1 MLLYLLVMM
10 LYLFQVFRYR
20 LILFGDEIKHSV
32 GLKYVQTNMSHIS
45 IEMDQSLKLR
55 VSLVIDL
62 LINDFNFDWVYL
74 FHHLLRHNMM
84 HGLSHDS
91 RHSRLNSDLFSQLSL
106 DLLAYLLMNLIN
118 QASFFSLI
126 LVFSSYVL

>member
-32 GLKYVQTNMSHIS
+32 GLKYVQTNMSHIA
-45 IEMDQSLKLR
+45 IEMDQGLKLR

-62 LINDFNFDWVYL
+62 LINNFNFDWV
-74 FHHLLRHNMM
+74 
-84 HGLSHDS
+84 
-91 RHSRLNSDLFSQLSL
+91 
-106 DLLAYLLMNLIN
+106 
-118 QASFFSLI
+118 
-126 LVFSSYVL
+126 